1 MKVWKRIL
9 IKTLLFAVVA
19 AAAGAG
25 GVAWKESSRDTARYA
40 LEQYAQHLIDQEPD
54 RAYLYQDT
62 EGEGAL
68 TKEEFTAA
76 AQARKYSLYAGYQ
89 LEKENSRTDE
99 NGSEYE
105 DYRISFVN
113 SDGEEQLSEEIAV
126 RKQEEKKF
134 FFFDQ
139 WKVLPDHCMVK
150 DFTIQVP
157 AGSAVTVGGERLD
170 ASLIREDEDNASDT
184 YVVPSILPE
193 TVEVSASHSQFDDL
207 TVTVSTMDQT
217 VDLRTDMQL
226 SENAKAACLETGV
239 KALREVL
246 RQAAADEEN
255 AGEEA
260 GDENLF
266 ALCEEETGRLIQE
279 QRLALEAQSDE
290 GYEFE
295 SVAVWE
301 YNPRFEQPVYTEE
314 TGIQAVMEL
323 TFRYSWTFRYP
334 EYLETGDYDEN
345 GEPILEESSREDVR
359 PGEGRAKLTF
369 SYREGSW
376 QLTGLELPR
385 IL

>member
-1 MKVWKRIL
+1 
-9 IKTLLFAVVA
+9 
-19 AAAGAG
+19 
-25 GVAWKESSRDTARYA
+25 
-40 LEQYAQHLIDQEPD
+40 
-54 RAYLYQDT
+54 
-62 EGEGAL
+62 
-68 TKEEFTAA
+68 
-76 AQARKYSLYAGYQ
+76 
-89 LEKENSRTDE
+89 
-99 NGSEYE
+99 
-105 DYRISFVN
+105 
-113 SDGEEQLSEEIAV
+113 
-126 RKQEEKKF
+126 
-134 FFFDQ
+134 
-139 WKVLPDHCMVK
+139 
-150 DFTIQVP
+150 
-157 AGSAVTVGGERLD
+157 
-170 ASLIREDEDNASDT
+170 
-184 YVVPSILPE
+184 
-193 TVEVSASHSQFDDL
+193 
-207 TVTVSTMDQT
+207 
-217 VDLRTDMQL
+217 MQL
-226 SENAKAACLETGV
+226 SENARAACLETGV

-301 YNPRFEQPVYTEE
+301 YTPRFEQPVYTEE